1 MSCTSIVSYSLYV
14 LILAGWD
21 EGVAKVS
28 ECLYFA
34 VMWGG
39 GLDLSRSLPPTLD
52 LSLSSR
58 LFQNSV
64 VLVFHSKSA

>member
-1 MSCTSIVSYSLYV
+1 MSDVVPHTSSDGYSLFV

-34 VMWGG
+34 VMWGE
-39 GLDLSRSLPPTLD
+39 GLDLSRYPPLTLN

-58 LFQNSV
+58 
-64 VLVFHSKSA
+64 

>member
-1 MSCTSIVSYSLYV
+1 MAWVSGVVSRTSSDSYSLFV

-39 GLDLSRSLPPTLD
+39 GLDLSCYPPPT
-52 LSLSSR
+52 
-58 LFQNSV
+58 SV
-64 VLVFHSKSA
+64 DINRSKSA